1 MSSFLRFFIVFA
13 LSAIP
18 AIVWLI
24 FFLKEDEHPEPKTL
38 IAKVFFTGALISVP
52 VLSLQL
58 LFQNVLFPSID
69 NLIFVV
75 IGLALIEE
83 IFKFTAAH
91 LAVGHNKAFNEP
103 IDAMIYMIV
112 AALGFA
118 TVENFFITWSNLPLA
133 SFTGIFTAVSTLGLR
148 FIGATLLHALASGAL
163 GYYWALGHFGRMEHR
178 VGVGVLLATGIHAV
192 FNLLIYQFQDSHIFY
207 PTLFL
212 VIAAVIILT
221 DFEKLKTVKP
231 R

>member
-1 MSSFLRFFIVFA
+1 MDSFLHFLVIFI

-24 FFLKEDEHPEPKTL
+24 FFLKEDDHPEPKTL
-38 IAKVFFTGALISVP
+38 VVKTFFAGALISIP

-58 LFQNVLFPSID
+58 LFQNVLSPSIN
-69 NLIFVV
+69 NLLFTV
-75 IGLALIEE
+75 IGLAFIEE

-103 IDAMIYMIV
+103 VDAMIYMIV

-133 SFTGIFTAVSTLGLR
+133 SFAGIFTAVSTLGLR
-148 FIGATLLHALASGAL
+148 FIGATLLHAIASGAL
-163 GYYWALGHFGRMEHR
+163 GYYWALGHFEHMEHR
-178 VGVGVLLATGIHAV
+178 IGIGILLATTIHAV
-192 FNLLIYQFQDSHIFY
+192 FNLLVYQFQNSHVFY
-207 PTLFL
+207 PTFFL
-212 VIAAVIILT
+212 MIAAIIILT
-221 DFEKLKTVKP
+221 DFEKLKKT
-231 R
+231 

>member
-1 MSSFLRFFIVFA
+1 VNSFLHFFIIFV

-24 FFLKEDEHPEPKTL
+24 FFLKEDNHPEPKTL
-38 IAKVFFTGALISVP
+38 VAKVFFAGALISVP

-58 LFQNVLFPSID
+58 LFQNILFPSID
-69 NLIFVV
+69 NLIFIV

-83 IFKFTAAH
+83 MFKFTAAH
-91 LAVGHNKAFNEP
+91 LVVGRNKAFDEP
-103 IDAMIYMIV
+103 IDAMIYMVV

-133 SFTGIFTAVSTLGLR
+133 SFTGVLTAVSTLGLR
-148 FIGATLLHALASGAL
+148 FIGATLLHAIASGAL
-163 GYYWALGHFGRMEHR
+163 GYYWALGHFEHMEHR
-178 VGVGVLLATGIHAV
+178 IGFGILLATVIHAI
-192 FNLLIYQFQDSHIFY
+192 FNLLVFQFQDSHVFY

-212 VIAAVIILT
+212 VVAAIIILT
-221 DFEKLKTVKP
+221 DFEKLKVKRP
-231 R
+231 L